1 MTETSESSPL
11 IKSDSVTTKTN
22 GADAIQNDTV
32 DSPLAI
38 VPLGATAVKNKTE
51 EKEKF
56 AFRRLTRRNKLV
68 IVLLSMANFFTGCG
82 YSLLAPF
89 FPQEAEYKGVST
101 TVTGLIFSLF
111 QLVIF
116 ISSPIYGNFLT
127 RIGPKFLF
135 VSGILVGGSCSI
147 LFGIL
152 DRSPSGLPFIIIC
165 FACRTVEA
173 LGLSALITSSLAII
187 SNEFPKH
194 VATVFAGGYSL
205 PFFVIGAAILANGML
220 MFCILPAPHDG
231 NFERKGSILK
241 LLMSP
246 IVWFS
251 SIGILASSIAIVYLD
266 PIFANYLK
274 EFNLSTSTIGLLFVI
289 SPGLYGLTSPLWGY
303 ISDRTG
309 YNPPMIILGNFMC
322 GIAFLLIGPAPFLSF
337 LPVKLWV
344 IIIGLVISGTFFGAT
359 VVPSMKC
366 LLIGA
371 LEVGFEDNLD
381 TNGVVSGLFVSVFS
395 IGKFCRK
402 RHFHLFIH
410 PIQPL
415 DSYRTGRYLRVTLK
429 LHDKHLNLFCNSF
442 ITLCS
447 FISPMM
453 AGVLVDEIGFRNGA
467 IFVSGINFCV
477 MIISSIFFTLRWYR
491 RPSLADDV
499 YVRYDSIVPQAMT
512 NERVE
517 ISFSAEFSKTKDSHP

>member
-1 MTETSESSPL
+1 MTETDESSPL
-11 IKSDSVTTKTN
+11 IKSDSGTTKTN
-22 GADAIQNDTV
+22 GTDAIQNDTV

-89 FPQEAEYKGVST
+89 FPQE
-101 TVTGLIFSLF
+101 
-111 QLVIF
+111 
-116 ISSPIYGNFLT
+116 LT

-152 DRSPSGLPFIIIC
+152 DKSPSGLPFIIIC
-165 FACRTVEA
+165 FACRSVEA

-194 VATVFAGGYSL
+194 VATVFGFLETSNGIGLMAGPAIGGFLYEAGGYGL
-205 PFFVIGAAILANGML
+205 PFFVIGSAVLATGML
-220 MFCILPAPHDG
+220 MFFILPVPHDG
-231 NFERKGSILK
+231 NFERKGSLLK

-266 PIFANYLK
+266 PIFANYLEK
-274 EFNLSTSTIGLLFVI
+274 FNLSTSTIGLIFVI
-289 SPGLYGLTSPLWGY
+289 APGLYGLTSPLWGY

-309 YNPPMIILGNFMC
+309 YNPPMIILGNLMC

-344 IIIGLVISGTFFGAT
+344 IIIGLVITGTFFGAT

-395 IGKFCRK
+395 IG
-402 RHFHLFIH
+402 
-410 PIQPL
+410 
-415 DSYRTGRYLRVTLK
+415 
-429 LHDKHLNLFCNSF
+429 
-442 ITLCS
+442 S

-477 MIISSIFFTLRWYR
+477 MILSSIFFTLRWYR